1 MPIVINGSGTVTGLS
16 VGGLPDGSVDRDT
29 LANNAKGSILQ
40 VVQATELGVQS
51 STSTSWADISGITVN
66 ITPSSTSSKVLVQT
80 DLSLSCTGRYGF
92 VKLVRDSTDLGL
104 GNADGSRT
112 RCTFTIG
119 SNNSASNDALTIK
132 HNSFSWLDSPSTTSQ
147 VTYKAQWIVAYGS
160 YTMYLNRF
168 WESTNEDHAYNS
180 RPSSTITVMEVAG

>member
-29 LANNAKGSILQ
+29 LAASAKGSILQ
-40 VVQATELGVQS
+40 VVQATELDDQS

-66 ITPSSTSSKVLVQT
+66 ITPSASSSKVLVKAE
-80 DLSLSCTGRYGF
+80 LSLSCTGRYGF
-92 VKLVRDSTDLGL
+92 IKLVRDSTDIGI

-112 RCTFTIG
+112 RCSFTIG
-119 SNNSASNDALTIK
+119 SNDSASNDALTIK

-147 VTYKAQWIVAYGS
+147 VTYKCQWQIGHGS
-160 YTMYLNRF
+160 GTMYLNRF
-168 WESTNEDHAYNS
+168 WESQNEDHAYNS
-180 RPSSTITVMEVAG
+180 RPASTITVMEVAG